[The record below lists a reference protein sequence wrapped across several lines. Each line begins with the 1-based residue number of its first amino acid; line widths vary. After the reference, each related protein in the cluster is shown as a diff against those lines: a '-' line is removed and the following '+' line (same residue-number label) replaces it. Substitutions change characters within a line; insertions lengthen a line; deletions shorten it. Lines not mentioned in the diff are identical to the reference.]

1 MREALENG
9 LAVTVE
15 FVPKLIGFLLILLI
29 GWFIAKMIGKAVDKI
44 LEKVG
49 FDRAVERGG
58 VKKALAKSQYDA
70 SDLVARLVYYTLLL
84 FVLQLAFSV
93 FGPNPISDLITAVI
107 AFLPRLIVAIIIV
120 VVAAAI
126 AAAVKGL
133 IQNTLGGLS
142 YGKVL
147 ANIAS
152 VFILGLGVI
161 AALEQVGVATA
172 ITTPI
177 LVTVLATIGGILVV
191 GVGGGLIKPM
201 AQRWEGY
208 LSTAEAEA
216 PKIKEQAK
224 SAPSVKEQAQAAKT
238 KAQAAQVQAEVQSP
252 EGQAPGTVGSH
263 RL

>member
-201 AQRWEGY
+201 TQRWEGY